1 MKSRWNKGDTPTRS
15 FHRFCATLGRKEVK
29 KLSPRLPEQMVSP
42 GPSKMR
48 FGGSF
53 ELRIKAKELYRDGIR
68 LKLRPQPFR
77 VLQILV
83 ENAGEVV
90 SREEFQKQLWPS
102 DTFVDFEHGLNSSV
116 KNLRAVLGDS
126 VQDPRYIE
134 TIPKIGYRFITVVE
148 KIDDDSGTHLTLRTE
163 SPLEG
168 STAPSG
174 LPDPGVAAGRRPSRR
189 WIAGAALSL
198 TILVVLSGAFWWP
211 RSRIPSP
218 TLPARIMLA
227 VLPFENLTGDPNQEY
242 VTDGLTE
249 EIISRLGQADPAKVA
264 VIGRTSVMQY
274 KHSDQQVQS
283 VAQKLGAQYVLKGT
297 LRRDAENVRITTN
310 LIRVSDR
317 IAVWSQEYQR
327 SSGSLNEIQQE
338 IAVETADAIF
348 LALGEQK
355 HAESARPPLG
365 NTPNQSDAYLHYL
378 KGRYFWNR
386 RNEQG
391 FELAIREFQ
400 SAIDKQPA
408 YAQAYAGLADS
419 YNLSASYGFVSP
431 TTFMPKARA
440 AALRAIELDESLAE
454 AHTSLASITQN
465 YDWDWSTAEKEYR
478 RAIELNPNY
487 ATAHHWYAECLA
499 LQGRFDEA
507 FAEIGKARELDPLS
521 LIIAADYGAILY
533 FSRQYGAAIQ
543 QFHTVLEM
551 DPDFSRAQMII
562 YAYVEEG
569 RFPEAVQV
577 IDRWKQDKSAP
588 WGWPM
593 SAYIYG
599 RWGKQS
605 ETQQALLETTK
616 LSRTK
621 RVEPTS
627 LLLLNIGL
635 GKKSEALDWL
645 EKACAEHTPNINAI
659 KVDPTYDPLR
669 NEPRFHAVL
678 KQIHLE

>member
-1 MKSRWNKGDTPTRS
+1 
-15 FHRFCATLGRKEVK
+15 V
-29 KLSPRLPEQMVSP
+29 
-42 GPSKMR
+42 R
-48 FGGSF
+48 FGGAF
-53 ELRIKAKELYRDGIR
+53 KLRLKTRELYRDGIR

-126 VQDPRYIE
+126 VQDARYIE
-134 TIPKIGYRFITVVE
+134 TIPKIGYRFIAAVE
-148 KIDDDSGTHLTLRTE
+148 TTADDSGAHPAQTGE
-163 SPLEG
+163 SLLEVPA
-168 STAPSG
+168 APSNPPVASPTAG
-174 LPDPGVAAGRRPSRR
+174 PRRRVVMSVLSAGV
-189 WIAGAALSL
+189 
-198 TILVVLSGAFWWP
+198 LVVFLLGVFWW
-211 RSRIPSP
+211 RHSSA
-218 TLPARIMLA
+218 LMASAPAHVVMA

-264 VIGRTSVMQY
+264 VIARTSVMQY
-274 KHSDQQVQS
+274 KHSDQQIQAI
-283 VAQKLGAQYVLKGT
+283 AQKLGAQYVLKGT
-297 LRRDAENVRITTN
+297 LRRDAENVRISTN
-310 LIRVSDR
+310 LIRVGDR
-317 IAVWSQEYQR
+317 HLVWSQEYQR
-327 SSGSLNEIQQE
+327 ASSSLNEVQQE

-355 HAESARPPLG
+355 HAESVRTEAA
-365 NTPNQSDAYLHYL
+365 TTQNQSDAYLHYL

-419 YNLSASYGFVSP
+419 YNLSASYGMVSP
-431 TTFMPKARA
+431 QTFMPKARA

-454 AHTSLASITQN
+454 AHTSLAAVAQN

-478 RAIELNPNY
+478 RSIQLNPNY

-533 FSRQYGAAIQ
+533 FSRQYGPAIQ

-551 DPDFSRAQMII
+551 DPDFSRAQMIS

-577 IDRWKQDKSAP
+577 IDRWKDDKNAP

-593 SAYIYG
+593 SGYIYG
-599 RWGKQS
+599 RWGKQA
-605 ETQQALLETTK
+605 EAQQAFQETMK

-621 RVEPTS
+621 RVEPTGFI
-627 LLLLNIGL
+627 LLNIGL
-635 GKKSEALDWL
+635 GNKTEALDWL
-645 EKACAEHTPNINAI
+645 EKACAQHTPNINAI
-659 KVDPTYDPLR
+659 KVNPAYDPLR
-669 NEPRFHAVL
+669 DDPASTRS
-678 KQIHLE
+678 

>member
-1 MKSRWNKGDTPTRS
+1 MHD
-15 FHRFCATLGRKEVK
+15 L
-29 KLSPRLPEQMVSP
+29 
-42 GPSKMR
+42 
-48 FGGSF
+48 
-53 ELRIKAKELYRDGIR
+53 
-68 LKLRPQPFR
+68 
-77 VLQILV
+77 
-83 ENAGEVV
+83 
-90 SREEFQKQLWPS
+90 
-102 DTFVDFEHGLNSSV
+102 
-116 KNLRAVLGDS
+116 
-126 VQDPRYIE
+126 
-134 TIPKIGYRFITVVE
+134 
-148 KIDDDSGTHLTLRTE
+148 
-163 SPLEG
+163 
-168 STAPSG
+168 
-174 LPDPGVAAGRRPSRR
+174 
-189 WIAGAALSL
+189 
-198 TILVVLSGAFWWP
+198 
-211 RSRIPSP
+211 
-218 TLPARIMLA
+218 
-227 VLPFENLTGDPNQEY
+227 
-242 VTDGLTE
+242 
-249 EIISRLGQADPAKVA
+249 VA
-264 VIGRTSVMQY
+264 V
-274 KHSDQQVQS
+274 
-283 VAQKLGAQYVLKGT
+283 
-297 LRRDAENVRITTN
+297 
-310 LIRVSDR
+310 
-317 IAVWSQEYQR
+317 
-327 SSGSLNEIQQE
+327 
-338 IAVETADAIF
+338 
-348 LALGEQK
+348 ALG
-355 HAESARPPLG
+355 HAKRFDDGAM
-365 NTPNQSDAYLHYL
+365 
-378 KGRYFWNR
+378 GRV
-386 RNEQG
+386 EQG

>member
-1 MKSRWNKGDTPTRS
+1 LALN
-15 FHRFCATLGRKEVK
+15 
-29 KLSPRLPEQMVSP
+29 SPQNVTAP
-42 GPSKMR
+42 GSVVR
-48 FGGSF
+48 FGGAF
-53 ELRIKAKELYRDGIR
+53 ELRTRTRELYRNGIR

-90 SREEFQKQLWPS
+90 TREEFQKQLWPS

-126 VQDPRYIE
+126 VQEPRYIE
-134 TIPKIGYRFITVVE
+134 TIPKIGYRFITAVE
-148 KIDDDSGTHLTLRTE
+148 RAPSEDSGVHRLPPEAAAFETQAAPPAE
-163 SPLEG
+163 IANIG
-168 STAPSG
+168 STSP
-174 LPDPGVAAGRRPSRR
+174 VSRR
-189 WIAGAALSL
+189 WTSVLALSA
-198 TILVVLSGAFWWP
+198 TAILVLGGYWW
-211 RSRIPSP
+211 RHSRRPVANA
-218 TLPARIMLA
+218 PAHLMMA
-227 VLPFENLTGDPNQEY
+227 VLPFENLSGDPSQEF

-249 EIISRLGQADPAKVA
+249 EIVARLGQADPNKIS
-264 VIGRTSVMQY
+264 VIAGTSVMQY
-274 KHSDQQVQS
+274 KHSDQQVQ
-283 VAQKLGAQYVLKGT
+283 VVGKKLGAQYVLKGI
-297 LRRDAENVRITTN
+297 LRRDADSVRITAD

-317 IAVWSQEYQR
+317 IPVWSHEYQR
-327 SSGSLNEIQQE
+327 GANSLNEVQQE

-348 LALGEQK
+348 LVLGEQK
-355 HAESARPPLG
+355 HASSVQAG
-365 NTPNQSDAYLHYL
+365 ASNSPNQSEAYLHYL
-378 KGRYFWNR
+378 KGRFFWNR
-386 RNEQG
+386 RTEQG

-400 SAIDKQPA
+400 SAIDKEPA
-408 YAQAYAGLADS
+408 YAQAYTGLADS
-419 YNLSASYGFVSP
+419 YLLSASYGWIPPKV
-431 TTFMPKARA
+431 FMPKARA
-440 AALRAIELDESLAE
+440 AALRAIELNEGLAE
-454 AHTSLASITQN
+454 AHTSLAAVAQN
-465 YDWDWSTAEKEYR
+465 YDWDWATAEKEYR

-533 FSRQYGAAIQ
+533 FSRQYGPAIQ

-551 DPDFSRAQMII
+551 DPDFPRAQMIT

-569 RFPEAVQV
+569 RFPEALHIV
-577 IDRWKQDKSAP
+577 DRWKTGESGA

-605 ETQQALLETTK
+605 DAERAFQQALN
-616 LSRTK
+616 LSR
-621 RVEPTS
+621 RARLEPS
-627 LLLLNIGL
+627 SYLLLNIGL
-635 GKKSEALDWL
+635 GKKQEALDWL
-645 EKACAEHTPNINAI
+645 EKACAEHTANIDAI
-659 KVDPTYDPLR
+659 KVDPIYDPLR

>member
-1 MKSRWNKGDTPTRS
+1 M
-15 FHRFCATLGRKEVK
+15 
-29 KLSPRLPEQMVSP
+29 SPRLPQHTVSP
-42 GPSKMR
+42 GPPTVR
-48 FGGSF
+48 FGGIF
-53 ELRIKAKELYRDGIR
+53 ELRPRARELYRDGIR

-77 VLQILV
+77 VLEILV

-90 SREEFQKQLWPS
+90 TREEFQKQLWPS

-116 KNLRAVLGDS
+116 KSLRAVLGDC
-126 VQDPRYIE
+126 VQEPRYIE
-134 TIPKIGYRFITVVE
+134 TIPKIGYRFIATVQAAE
-148 KIDDDSGTHLTLRTE
+148 DSGVHLL
-163 SPLEG
+163 PAEG
-168 STAPSG
+168 VTPETQAAPQAT
-174 LPDPGVAAGRRPSRR
+174 PGASFAAAPAQSLRR
-189 WIAGAALSL
+189 WIAAAALL
-198 TILVVLSGAFWWP
+198 AAALLSVTGYWWRHSRVPAFQ
-211 RSRIPSP
+211 P
-218 TLPARIMLA
+218 THVMMA
-227 VLPFENLTGDPNQEY
+227 VLPFENLTGDPNQEF

-249 EIISRLGQADPAKVA
+249 EIISRLGQADPAKVS
-264 VIGRTSVMQY
+264 VIARTSVMQY
-274 KHSDQQVQS
+274 KHSSQQIQAI
-283 VAQKLGAQYVLKGT
+283 AQKLGAQYLLKGT
-297 LRRDAENVRITTN
+297 LRRDLENVRITAN

-317 IAVWSQEYQR
+317 VPVWSHEYQR
-327 SSGSLNEIQQE
+327 ASSSLNEVQQE

-348 LALGEQK
+348 LALGDQK
-355 HAESARPPLG
+355 RAESVHAAPAISQ
-365 NTPNQSDAYLHYL
+365 NQSDAYLHYL

-386 RNEQG
+386 RTEQG

-431 TTFMPKARA
+431 QTFMPKARV
-440 AALRAIELDESLAE
+440 AALRAVELNESLAE
-454 AHTSLASITQN
+454 AHTSLAAVAQN

-533 FSRQYGAAIQ
+533 FSRQYGPAIQ

-551 DPDFSRAQMII
+551 DPDFSRAQMIT

-577 IDRWKQDKSAP
+577 VDRWKEEKNAP

-593 SAYIYG
+593 SGYIYG
-599 RWGKQS
+599 RWGKQG
-605 ETQQALLETTK
+605 EAQQAFQETMK
-616 LSRTK
+616 LNRAK

-627 LLLLNIGL
+627 LILLSIAMGNR
-635 GKKSEALDWL
+635 KEALDWL
-645 EKACAEHTPNINAI
+645 EKACAERTPNINAI